1 MATFLRNDN
10 RYRSIILATGGRY
23 WVYEYLFAKQDRDN
37 IDADALAA
45 FRVLAKN
52 YAELSE
58 VQISELVE

>member
-45 FRVLAKN
+45 FRVLDKN